1 MHRQFARLLP
11 LLTLLLVA
19 TACHNNSG
27 NTPVTP
33 DPTPDKM
40 ESYSDVLTLNGTVVH
55 SFTVTGPSQMT
66 AQLVS
71 LTPNPEKI
79 IGMSLGTWNGSICQ
93 IVLDNPATKQG
104 DVVLGATQFVG
115 AADFC
120 LRVYDPNGSID
131 PAQLY
136 VVIVTH
142 R

>member
-1 MHRQFARLLP
+1 MHRKFVRLFP
-11 LLTLLLVA
+11 LVALLLAA
-19 TACHNNSG
+19 TTCG
-27 NTPVTP
+27 NDPPTTITP
-33 DPTPDKM
+33 DPTPDIM
-40 ESYSDVLTLNGTVVH
+40 ESFSDVLSLNGAAVFPFV
-55 SFTVTGPSQMT
+55 VTGPSQMT

-71 LTPNPEKI
+71 LTPNQEKI

-104 DVVLGATQFVG
+104 DVVQGATQLIG
-115 AADFC
+115 AGNFC